1 VASGRPGS
9 DKGGS
14 LVHELGLCEG
24 VLEAV
29 ERRAAGRRVTRVRV
43 RVGAQHR
50 VVSSAF
56 DQSFALVAQGTVAD
70 GAALDLVVV
79 PVRARCLDCGNQT
92 EATDVL
98 AICPACGGLDLE
110 TAGGDE
116 LVLEAIHLDE
126 GSGGSSSEAGAP
138 AQEG

>member
-1 VASGRPGS
+1 
-9 DKGGS
+9 
-14 LVHELGLCEG
+14 VHELGLCEG

-50 VVSSAF
+50 VVASAF

-70 GAALDLVVV
+70 GAAVDLVVV
-79 PVRARCLDCGNQT
+79 PVRARCGDCGNEA

-98 AICPACGGLDLE
+98 AICLACGGLDLE
-110 TAGGDE
+110 TTGGDE
-116 LVLEAIHLDE
+116 LILEAIHLDE
-126 GSGGSSSEAGAP
+126 GPGAQ
-138 AQEG
+138 AAKR